1 MGTYTQI
8 LYQVVFSPKHRAP
21 VLKKENR
28 GDLFRYLYGILK
40 NRKCHVLQ
48 INGVEDH
55 IHLVFSLHPSV
66 ALADVVK
73 EMKVASSKFIKEENL
88 FPGFTGWQIGYSAFT
103 YSIEAKDQLVKYVMN
118 QEEHHKL
125 KSYKQEL
132 IELLLEHEIE
142 WEEKYLFES

>member
-21 VLKKENR
+21 VMKKENR
-28 GDLFRYLYGILK
+28 EELFKYLYGVLK
-40 NRKCHVLQ
+40 NKSCYSYQ

-55 IHLVFSLHPSV
+55 LHLVFSLHSSV
-66 ALADVVK
+66 ALADLVK
-73 EMKVASSKFIKEENL
+73 DMKIGSSKFIKEKKL
-88 FPGFTGWQIGYSAFT
+88 FPGFTGWQTGYAAFT
-103 YSIEAKDQLVKYVMN
+103 YSIEAKENLVRYVKN

-125 KSYKQEL
+125 KSYKEEL

-142 WEEKYLFES
+142 WKDEYLF

>member
-28 GDLFRYLYGILK
+28 GALFKYLYGILK
-40 NRKCHVLQ
+40 NRKCHVLR

-142 WEEKYLFES
+142 WEEKYLLES